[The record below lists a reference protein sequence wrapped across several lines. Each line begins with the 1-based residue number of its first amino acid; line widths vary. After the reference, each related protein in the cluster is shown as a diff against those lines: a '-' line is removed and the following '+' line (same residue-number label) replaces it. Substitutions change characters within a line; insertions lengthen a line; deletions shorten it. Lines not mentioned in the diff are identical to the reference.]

1 MCCYVECRYAE
12 CCLFIVMLGYTL
24 NAVMPGFIMLSVIM
38 ASVVVPKTTAM
49 TNVIQLFWS
58 LLTHVSL

>member
-1 MCCYVECRYAE
+1 
-12 CCLFIVMLGYTL
+12 MLGYTL